1 MAPTLD
7 TLAPTLD
14 TLALWEW
21 VEFAV
26 RWLHVVAAIAW
37 IGSSFYFIAVD
48 LGLRKPAPSSGGAPA
63 GVMGEEWQVHGGGFY
78 HIQKYG
84 VAPEHMPDDLTWHKW
99 EAYTTW
105 LSGALLLAI
114 VYWAGAELFL
124 IDHERNPMPAWLAV
138 LISASV
144 IGLGWLLYNGLCRL
158 FLSRQREGDERPIFS
173 DTALFAVVFVFLT
186 FAGWVLGHVFTG
198 RAAFIHVGAMTATI
212 MAANVAMVII
222 PNQRIV
228 VADLIAGRRPD
239 PIYGQ
244 IAKQRSLHNNYF
256 TLPVIFLFLSNHYPL
271 ATSTAY
277 SWAIIAIVF
286 LLGVVIR
293 HFFNTKHKTGRREN
307 WTWGVAAALFAGMIA
322 LSLAPAF
329 RDDAP
334 NALAAAGGAV
344 AVSEARPVAATG
356 GVAPSSLTGGQR
368 ELMAS
373 PLFAEA
379 SGVVMGRCS
388 MCHARAPLW
397 EGVTHPPM
405 GVVLETETD
414 IVREARRIA
423 SQSAVSHAMPPGNVT
438 LMEPAERAL
447 LARWVAGG

>member
-1 MAPTLD
+1 MTTTLD
-7 TLAPTLD
+7 TIAPTLD

-21 VEFAV
+21 LEFAV

-37 IGSSFYFIAVD
+37 IGSSFYFIALD
-48 LGLRKPAPSSGGAPA
+48 LGLRKAARSPA
-63 GVMGEEWQVHGGGFY
+63 GVMGEAWQVHGGGFY

-84 VAPEHMPDDLTWHKW
+84 VAPDHMPDDLTWFKW

-124 IDHERNPMPAWLAV
+124 IDHERRPMSAWVAV
-138 LISASV
+138 PLSALV
-144 IGLGWLLYNGLCRL
+144 IVAGWLVYDRLCRL
-158 FLSRQREGDERPIFS
+158 FLARGNEGGEGGEHPFFN
-173 DTALFAVVFVFLT
+173 DTGLFVVLFVFLSLS
-186 FAGWVLGHVFTG
+186 GWALTHLFTG

-222 PNQRIV
+222 PNQKIV

-239 PIYGQ
+239 PVYGQ
-244 IAKQRSLHNNYF
+244 IAKQRSLHNNYL

-277 SWAIIAIVF
+277 SWAIIALV
-286 LLGVVIR
+286 LVMGAVIR
-293 HFFNTKHKTGRREN
+293 HYFNTHHRTGRREN
-307 WTWGVAAALFAGMIA
+307 WTWGVAAGLFVAMIA

-334 NALAAAGGAV
+334 NALTAGGGAL
-344 AVSEARPVAATG
+344 AASDPGPVAETG
-356 GVAPSSLTGGQR
+356 GVVPSGLDRGQR
-368 ELMAS
+368 ALIAS

-379 SGVVMGRCS
+379 SGVVQGRCS

-397 EGVTHPPM
+397 EGLSHPPM
-405 GVVLETETD
+405 GVVLETDVD
-414 IVREARRIA
+414 IAREAHRIA
-423 SQSAVSHAMPPGNVT
+423 SQSAASHAMPPGNIT
-438 LMEPAERAL
+438 GMEPAERAL
-447 LARWVAGG
+447 LARWVAGE

>member
-1 MAPTLD
+1 MT
-7 TLAPTLD
+7 PTLD

-37 IGSSFYFIAVD
+37 IGSSFYFIALD
-48 LGLRKPAPSSGGAPA
+48 LGLRRAAHSPA
-63 GVMGEEWQVHGGGFY
+63 GVMGEAWQVHGGGFY

-84 VAPEHMPDDLTWHKW
+84 VAPDNMPDDLTWFKW

-105 LSGALLLAI
+105 LSGFLLLVI
-114 VYWAGAELFL
+114 VYYAGAELFL
-124 IDHERNPMPAWLAV
+124 IDHERFPLAAWQAI
-138 LISASV
+138 LISLAV
-144 IGLGWLLYNGLCRL
+144 IGLGWVLYDRLCKF
-158 FLSRQREGDERPIFS
+158 FLSRQRAGDERPIFS
-173 DTALFAVVFVFLT
+173 DTALFAAVFVFLT
-186 FAGWVLGHVFTG
+186 LSGWVLGQVFTG

-212 MAANVAMVII
+212 MAANVAMIII
-222 PNQRIV
+222 PNQKIV

-277 SWAIIAIVF
+277 SWAIIAVV
-286 LLGVVIR
+286 LLMGVVIR
-293 HFFNTKHKTGRREN
+293 HYFNTHHRTGRREN
-307 WTWGVAAALFAGMIA
+307 WTWGVAAALFVSMIA

-334 NALAAAGGAV
+334 NALAAEGGAV
-344 AVSEARPVAATG
+344 AVSEATDGVAETG
-356 GVAPSSLTGGQR
+356 GVAASTLTGDQR
-368 ELMAS
+368 ALLAS

-379 SGVVMGRCS
+379 SGTVMARCS

-397 EGVTHPPM
+397 DGLTHPPM
-405 GVVLETETD
+405 GVVLETEAD
-414 IVREARRIA
+414 IAREAHRIA
-423 SQSAVSHAMPPGNVT
+423 SQSAASHAMPPGNIT
-438 LMEPAERAL
+438 DMLPEERAL
-447 LARWVAGG
+447 LARWVAGE

>member
-1 MAPTLD
+1 MT
-7 TLAPTLD
+7 PTLD

-21 VEFAV
+21 AEFAV

-37 IGSSFYFIAVD
+37 IGSSFYFIALD
-48 LGLRKPAPSSGGAPA
+48 LGLRKATGSPP
-63 GVMGEEWQVHGGGFY
+63 GVMGEAWQVHGGGFY

-84 VAPEHMPDDLTWHKW
+84 VAPDNMPDDLTWFKW

-124 IDHERNPMPAWLAV
+124 IDHERRPMPAGLAIA
-138 LISASV
+138 ISALV
-144 IGLGWLLYNGLCRL
+144 IGLGWVLYDALCRL
-158 FLSRQREGDERPIFS
+158 FLRRAEAGDRNPLFS
-173 DTALFAVVFVFLT
+173 DTGLFAVVFVFLSL
-186 FAGWVLGHVFTG
+186 AGWALGQVFTG
-198 RAAFIHVGAMTATI
+198 RAAFVHVGAMTATI

-222 PNQRIV
+222 PNQRVV

-239 PIYGQ
+239 PVYGQ

-256 TLPVIFLFLSNHYPL
+256 TLPVIFLFLANHYPL

-277 SWAIIAIVF
+277 SWAIIALVF

-293 HFFNTKHKTGRREN
+293 HYFNTHHRTGRKEN
-307 WTWGVAAALFAGMIA
+307 WTWAVAAGLFVAMIA

-329 RDDAP
+329 RDGAP
-334 NALAAAGGAV
+334 NALAAEGEAQ
-344 AVSEARPVAATG
+344 AVSDAGPVPETG
-356 GVAPSSLTGGQR
+356 GVAPSPLTASQR
-368 ELMAS
+368 ALVAS

-379 SGVVMGRCS
+379 SGIVMGRCS

-397 EGVTHPPM
+397 DGMGHPPM

-414 IVREARRIA
+414 IAREATRIA
-423 SQSAVSHAMPPGNVT
+423 SQSAASHAMPPGNVT
-438 LMEPAERAL
+438 GMEPGERAV
-447 LARWVAGG
+447 LARWAAGE

>member
-1 MAPTLD
+1 MNYATFDLMALG
-7 TLAPTLD
+7 
-14 TLALWEW
+14 EW
-21 VEFAV
+21 IEFAV

-48 LGLRKPAPSSGGAPA
+48 LGLRRAPHAPA

-124 IDHERNPMPAWLAV
+124 IDHDKLPLAAWQAIA
-138 LISASV
+138 ISVSV
-144 IGLGWLLYNGLCRL
+144 IGLGWLLYDRLCRF
-158 FLSRQREGDERPIFS
+158 FLARQKAGSESPFTS

-186 FAGWVLGHVFTG
+186 FAGWALGNVFTG

-212 MAANVAMVII
+212 MAGNVAMVII
-222 PNQRIV
+222 PNQKIV
-228 VADLIAGRRPD
+228 VADLIAGRKPD

-293 HFFNTKHKTGRREN
+293 HFFNTKHRTGRREN
-307 WTWGVAAALFAGMIA
+307 WTWGVAAGLFVTMIA
-322 LSLAPAF
+322 LSAYPAF
-329 RDDAP
+329 RTSEDEVRAA
-334 NALAAAGGAV
+334 ALAPHGHSHDV
-344 AVSEARPVAATG
+344 TATG
-356 GVAPSSLTGGQR
+356 GVAPDDGRTPRMAALA
-368 ELMAS
+368 AS
-373 PLFAEA
+373 PLFADA
-379 SGVVMGRCS
+379 QNAVLGRCS
-388 MCHARAPLW
+388 MCHARVPSW
-397 EGVTHPPM
+397 PGMGHPPM
-405 GVVLETETD
+405 NVVLETEDD
-414 IVREARRIA
+414 ILREAPRILA
-423 SQSAVSHAMPPGNVT
+423 QSVASHAMPPGNIT
-438 LMEPAERAL
+438 GLEDAEREV
-447 LARWVAGG
+447 LARWIGGADVRP